1 MLRLNNDEERSL
13 RQAVEQVRSGKAKRR
28 MLSNSAEDAWAHTD
42 TKFAD
47 PSHDIQ
53 LKFDYSTGNIPAD
66 DESKL
71 RFIMQMVQNQGTDEL
86 ASAKIDFTRDS
97 ETWIAFFARYPL
109 LFDFRSRR
117 SKTFTESDFSLSV
130 NAKLFDQLLD
140 AKAPD
145 DVKAAFKQA
154 LQDSSGAVL
163 STTKKDTNLQYLAL
177 MRGYDVASTLTIY
190 RAQLNMKVATVK
202 TLCGGTQK
210 ANLDISYD
218 EVVFEINNA
227 LAIAMYP
234 ALSKLA
240 ADKATAFMQDFFTK
254 FAEKEFKDFD
264 AWLHGLGK

>member
-1 MLRLNNDEERSL
+1 MLKLSSDEERGI
-13 RQAVEQVRSGKAKRR
+13 RQAFEAVRGAKAKRR
-28 MLSNSAEDAWAHTD
+28 MLADSAEDAWAHTD

-47 PSHDIQ
+47 PSNDIQ
-53 LKFDYSTGNIPAD
+53 LKFDYNTGNVSAD
-66 DESKL
+66 DEAKL
-71 RFIMQMVQNQGTDEL
+71 RFVMQIIQNQGTDQL
-86 ASAKIDFTRDS
+86 ANAGKDFTRDS

-117 SKTFTESDFSLSV
+117 SKTFQESDFSLSV

-145 DVKAAFKQA
+145 DIKTAFKQA

-163 STTKKDTNLQYLAL
+163 STTRKTTNIQYLAF
-177 MRGYDVASTLTIY
+177 MRGYADASTLTIY
-190 RAQLNMKVATVK
+190 RAQLNMQVSAVK

-227 LAIAMYP
+227 LALALYP
-234 ALSKLA
+234 KLSEAA
-240 ADKATAFMQDFFTK
+240 ADKATAFIQDFFIR
-254 FAEKEFKDFD
+254 FAEKEFQDFNR
-264 AWLHGLGK
+264 WLNGLGK